1 MIGGRRGLGEGEC
14 WERESAGTEG
24 ECWVREEKWS
34 VSQWERGMGKET
46 YITKEN
52 WRGAFQQ
59 LPIEASGSGLGE
71 RLKGS
76 CLCH

>member
-1 MIGGRRGLGEGEC
+1 MAEGA
-14 WERESAGTEG
+14 WERESAGRGRVLGEG

-46 YITKEN
+46 YITKDN